1 MAGPRNKL
9 ATAERMIASSSK
21 GLRGVPRVTI
31 VGFGNWG
38 TALALALHG
47 AGVSI
52 VEIVTRGEP
61 RAQTAPNRKLVRAL
75 GARLTSLDRASFDAD
90 ILWICTP
97 DASIARVSA
106 KIASKIQR
114 MKRTA
119 GTGSK
124 TAAKLRPTTRIVFH
138 SSGALASSQLAAFK
152 IGGASLAA
160 VHPLMTF
167 PRRDPAAV
175 LRARS
180 PITAATFPLDGVPFA
195 IQGEAIACR
204 SARHLVR
211 ALHGLPFILQERD
224 KPLYHAFGAFTSPL
238 LVAMLTAATATGAA
252 AGLNPREVRC
262 LMRPIVE
269 RSVANFFNNGP
280 EKSFSGPLARGDS
293 GTVARHLAVLEKHP
307 SLIDIYRQLSLYA
320 LAALPGT
327 NKGQLRKLLS
337 SPPRK
342 LASSRRSGAST
353 A

>member
-1 MAGPRNKL
+1 MAGPREKL
-9 ATAERMIASSSK
+9 ATAETMVPPSSTR
-21 GLRGVPRVTI
+21 LRGIPRVTI

-61 RAQTAPNRKLVRAL
+61 RAQTASNRKLARAL
-75 GARLTSLDRASFDAD
+75 GATLTSLDRASFDAE

-114 MKRTA
+114 MRRTV

-124 TAAKLRPTTRIVFH
+124 PAQKLRPTPHIVFH

-152 IGGASLAA
+152 IGGASVAA

-167 PRRDPAAV
+167 PRRDAAKI
-175 LRARS
+175 LLARS
-180 PITAATFPLDGVPFA
+180 SNAATFPLTGVPFA
-195 IQGEAIACR
+195 IQGEAAACR
-204 SARHLVR
+204 LARRVVQ
-211 ALHGLPFILQERD
+211 ALHGLPFIIEERD

-238 LVAMLTAATATGAA
+238 LVAMLTAAAATGTA
-252 AGLNPREVRC
+252 AGLNPKQVRC

-269 RSVANFFNNGP
+269 RSVANFFNDGP

-293 GTVARHLAVLEKHP
+293 GTVARHLAALEKHP

-320 LAALPGT
+320 LATLPET
-327 NKGQLRKLLS
+327 NKRHLRKLLS

-342 LASSRRSGAST
+342 LASSRRSIAST